1 MTGYYR
7 FYRFDRLGHVVDYKV
22 LTCPSDAEA
31 IELAEQSAGR
41 ERQELWSGA
50 RLLVTVEAKHAA

>member
-7 FYRFDRLGHVVDYKV
+7 FYRFDKSGHVIGYKV
-22 LTCPSDAEA
+22 LTCPTDAQA
-31 IELAEQSAGR
+31 IELAKQSAGH

-50 RLLVTVEAKHAA
+50 RLLTTVEAKKAA